1 MFIPPEMA
9 AYRPRVPG
17 QLSPRTPGAQP
28 GMLGMQPGPMRMPG
42 GPMQQPPKPPT
53 PGIRDT
59 NSIQGGMDTLSEETT
74 LLCFY
79 PFGMH

>member
-28 GMLGMQPGPMRMPG
+28 GMMGMQPGPLRMPG
-42 GPMQQPPKPPT
+42 APPLSQPPKPPT
-53 PGIRDT
+53 PGMYGFQDT
-59 NSIQGGMDTLSEETT
+59 CQLFNNRGLNPIALRTAKT
-74 LLCFY
+74 
-79 PFGMH
+79 P